1 MWGSYLLLSKEPA
14 EVWRTDSL
22 HSHRIRN
29 SDISHLVVQ
38 SLSCVQFFV
47 TTWTAAQ
54 LSFPSPTPGAC
65 SNSCPLSRWCHPC
78 ISSSVTPFSSRL
90 LSFSASGSYP
100 MSQFFTLGAHSTG
113 ASASASVLPI
123 NIQGLFP
130 LRLTGWI
137 SLQSKGFQESS
148 SNPQFKS
155 INSSVLS
162 FLMWAQLSHK

>member
-1 MWGSYLLLSKEPA
+1 MWGNYLLLSKEPA

-29 SDISHLVVQ
+29 SDISQLVVQ

-54 LSFPSPTPGAC
+54 LSCPSPTPGAC
-65 SNSCPLSRWCHPC
+65 SNSCPLSRWCHPS
-78 ISSSVTPFSSRL
+78 ILSSAAPFSSCL

-100 MSQFFTLGAHSTG
+100 MSQFFASGAHNTE

-130 LRLTGWI
+130 LGLTSRI
-137 SLQSKGFQESS
+137 SLQSKGLQESS
-148 SNPQFKS
+148 PKPQFKS
-155 INSSVLS
+155 INSSVLR
-162 FLMWAQLSHK
+162 FLYGPTLT